1 MVGNTEVEKRIKND
15 IANELEFY
23 GKDVSGTNNKALL
36 SVNTFL
42 TTFSKKST
50 LFLFSKQGVE
60 EIKKYL
66 KDNSDYPNIVEF
78 LYRIKT
84 SFYTNKEIY
93 RIVFDMLK
101 EDIILDD
108 IMKDEFTRID
118 IKTPE
123 DLEKYYVSIVLYISN
138 NIVITKGIK
147 K

>member
-23 GKDVSGTNNKALL
+23 GKDVNGSNNKALL

-42 TTFSKKST
+42 SAFSKKST

-101 EDIILDD
+101 EDIILDE
-108 IMKDEFTRID
+108 IMKEEFTRID

>member
-23 GKDVSGTNNKALL
+23 GKDVNGTNNKALL

>member
-23 GKDVSGTNNKALL
+23 GKDVNGTNKALL

-42 TTFSKKST
+42 SAFSKKST

-101 EDIILDD
+101 EDIILDE